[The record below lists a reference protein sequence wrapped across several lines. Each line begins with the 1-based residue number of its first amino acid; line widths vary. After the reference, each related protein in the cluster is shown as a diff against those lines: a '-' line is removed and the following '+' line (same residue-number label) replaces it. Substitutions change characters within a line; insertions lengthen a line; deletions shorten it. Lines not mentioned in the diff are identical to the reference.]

1 MSEELKVS
9 TLKKGEVLFLLDSK
23 INLLKTLLSKDE
35 ESELDYAN
43 SGNRELEQWAN
54 GKISARVCDIDTL
67 RELRGYINAL

>member
-35 ESELDYAN
+35 ESEIDYAN
-43 SGNRELEQWAN
+43 SGNKELQQWAN
-54 GKISARVCDIDTL
+54 R
-67 RELRGYINAL
+67 N